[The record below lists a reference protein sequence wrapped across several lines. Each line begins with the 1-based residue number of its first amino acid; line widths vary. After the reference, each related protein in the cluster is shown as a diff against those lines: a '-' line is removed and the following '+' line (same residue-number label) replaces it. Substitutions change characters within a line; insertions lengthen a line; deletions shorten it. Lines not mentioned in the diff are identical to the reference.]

1 MIRSI
6 LLVASMA
13 TAMLAQDAYVKAYYT
28 KWKPGKAP
36 EGQRYVKDVV
46 QKNALEW
53 AKTDPQA
60 IGQVTMTRVLPG
72 GNEIPYDR
80 LRLVFTSAPPDL
92 GGNAG
97 PGTRNTPEINQ
108 MLGTLMDGVK
118 TEIWQSV
125 YRHGS
130 LQQGDYVTVLMSTQP
145 AGKLIAHREY
155 LRNWEGPM
163 RTQIVKDG
171 PARGA
176 EAWALRFAGTGYPY
190 QYVELIAYPDSHAA
204 FKPWGSRQEHF
215 LKVHPGK
222 DYYQYREE
230 GTAAVKSVQTVTYR
244 VDLAAWK

>member
-1 MIRSI
+1 MTPIFFLAA
-6 LLVASMA
+6 LLA
-13 TAMLAQDAYVKAYYT
+13 TAMLAQDAYVKAFYI
-28 KWKPGKAP
+28 KWKPGKAQ

-72 GNEIPYDR
+72 GHEIPYDR

-97 PGTRNTPEINQ
+97 PGTRNTPEVTQ
-108 MLGTLMDGVK
+108 MLGTLMDTVK

-130 LQQGDYVTVLMSTQP
+130 IQQGDYVTVVMSTQP
-145 AGKLIAHREY
+145 VGKLSAHRQY

-163 RTQIVKDG
+163 RAQIVKDG
-171 PARGA
+171 PVRDA
-176 EAWALRFAGTGYPY
+176 EAWALRFVSAGYPY
-190 QYVELIAYPDSHAA
+190 RFLELITYPDSDSAY
-204 FKPWGSRQEHF
+204 KGWGSREEHF
-215 LKVHPGK
+215 RKVHPGK

-230 GTAAVKSVQTVTYR
+230 ATAVTQPVQSVTYR
-244 VDLAAWK
+244 VDLVAWK